1 MVRVQPG
8 ELFAAPVGSAR
19 VPDLSSRFDEL
30 LRRLGEISDLQRAAG
45 LLIWDQATK
54 MPPLGAPA
62 RAEQLATLARLGHD
76 RATAPE
82 LGALLDDLHELEE
95 GSEPDSLEASVVRV
109 ARRDYEKRRLVPS
122 ELRAELTRA
131 GSLGYDAWL
140 EARAATDFEILR
152 PHLERRIA
160 LTQEYVACHE
170 PFDDAYDVLLDD
182 HERGM
187 RTADVAAVFARL
199 KEVLVPLVA
208 GIGEPVDDSCLYGY
222 FPPERQREFSLE
234 LMSRW
239 GMDDEAWRLDDT
251 VHPFALSLAESDI
264 RLTTRFD
271 DDNLSGI
278 LSCLHEFGHG
288 LYERQVDAR
297 YFRTTL
303 QDGTSSGF
311 HESQSRLWE
320 NVVGRGLST
329 WRFFYPQLQETF
341 PEQLAAVPLDEFHRA
356 LNRVAPSVTR
366 VEADEV
372 TYSLHIVLRFEL
384 EREMLAGA
392 VTPADLPEAFNAK
405 LREYLGVE
413 PANVVEGVLQDVH
426 WSDSNFG
433 YFPTYALGNV
443 ISIQLWER
451 ATAEL
456 GDLDTEFER
465 GQFGS
470 LREWLGEHVHRWGRA
485 FEPAEL
491 LERVVGGPLDAEPY
505 LAYLGAKVEALDTA

>member
-1 MVRVQPG
+1 
-8 ELFAAPVGSAR
+8 
-19 VPDLSSRFDEL
+19 VPDQRSRFDEL

-45 LLIWDQATK
+45 LLVWDQETK

-62 RAEQLATLARLGHD
+62 RAEQLATLARIAHD

-82 LGALLDDLHELEE
+82 LGSLFDELRELEDSSDPE
-95 GSEPDSLEASVVRV
+95 SLEASVIRV
-109 ARRDYEKRRLVPS
+109 ARRDYEKKRLVPS

-131 GSLGYDAWL
+131 GSIGYTAWL
-140 EARAATDFEILR
+140 EARAAKDFEILR

-170 PFDDAYDVLLDD
+170 PFDDPYDVLLDD

-187 RTADVAAVFARL
+187 KTADVAAVFARM
-199 KEVLVPLVA
+199 KDVLVPLVA
-208 GIGEPVDDSCLYGY
+208 GIGEPVDHSCLYGD
-222 FPPERQREFSLE
+222 FSPERQREFSLE
-234 LMSRW
+234 MLSRW
-239 GMDDEAWRLDDT
+239 GMDDQAWRLDDT
-251 VHPFALSLAESDI
+251 VHPFALSLSESDI

-271 DDNLSGI
+271 DDNLGGL

-288 LYERQVDAR
+288 IYERQVAAR

-303 QDGTSSGF
+303 QEGTSSSF

-320 NVVGRGLST
+320 NVVGRRVST
-329 WRFFYPQLQETF
+329 WRFFYPRLQQTF
-341 PEQLAAVPLDEFHRA
+341 PEELASVQLDEFHRA
-356 LNRVAPSVTR
+356 LNRVAPSVLR

-384 EREMLAGA
+384 EREMLAGE
-392 VTPADLPEAFNAK
+392 VTAADLPAAFDAK
-405 LREYLGVE
+405 LREYLGVG
-413 PANVVEGVLQDVH
+413 PSNVLDGVLQDVH

-443 ISIQLWER
+443 ISVQLWER
-451 ATAEL
+451 ATSEL
-456 GDLDTEFER
+456 GDVDGDFELGEF
-465 GQFGS
+465 GP

-505 LAYLGAKVEALDTA
+505 LAYLRGKVEALESG